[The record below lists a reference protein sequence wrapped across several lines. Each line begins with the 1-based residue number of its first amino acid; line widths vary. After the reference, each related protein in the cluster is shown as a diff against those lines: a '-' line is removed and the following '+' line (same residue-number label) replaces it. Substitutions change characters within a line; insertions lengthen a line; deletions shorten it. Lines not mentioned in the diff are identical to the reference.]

1 MSLTTDETNVDG
13 CVYIA
18 LNVLFHKQLQRGCH
32 LYPGNNF
39 GEMCL
44 LSQTGLRVDSA
55 LTVTNCEVYYVV
67 KEDLAEVFRFI
78 EPKNK
83 QQFLFELASS
93 CTISGSNGKEC
104 RPVVSSSE
112 VDDVEL
118 SWNGRDAA
126 LEELLHGYAAIVES
140 ISSALEGKVVD
151 IDNFASPKG
160 STTNVTTATEQST
173 LSQVQAVLA
182 IAAIS
187 KRSLSLDDAMVV
199 NRKMRHSFSVESILN
214 RKRIHDGNESSDE
227 DDESSIVTS
236 RRSDPVF
243 SDEEGRKVT
252 SQQGCAYDCDD
263 VRPFDELESFP
274 GFIGNTPKSMM
285 ETSERNAPPRR
296 YTIGVIGSYLLV
308 DDRENHH
315 IPSASFGSQKASD
328 IAWLQLLPSNMT
340 HPKRRGSF

>member
-13 CVYIA
+13 CGYIA

-118 SWNGRDAA
+118 SWNGNDTAMD
-126 LEELLHGYAAIVES
+126 ELSRGFAAISES
-140 ISSALEGKVVD
+140 ISSALAERSITAEALSSEANSSDKV
-151 IDNFASPKG
+151 
-160 STTNVTTATEQST
+160 T
-173 LSQVQAVLA
+173 LTQVQTLLITASS
-182 IAAIS
+182 S
-187 KRSLSLDDAMVV
+187 KRVTSLDDAMVI

-214 RKRIHDGNESSDE
+214 RKRNQAIDANSDDDE
-227 DDESSIVTS
+227 DESSVATS
-236 RRSDPVF
+236 RRSQVLPSEDGVF
-243 SDEEGRKVT
+243 EYSAGGSDLADRVKN
-252 SQQGCAYDCDD
+252 
-263 VRPFDELESFP
+263 FDEIKPSATFLETTDT
-274 GFIGNTPKSMM
+274 GIAMVHLV
-285 ETSERNAPPRR
+285 RR
-296 YTIGVIGSYLLV
+296 YTIGVASQLFQ
-308 DDRENHH
+308 HH
-315 IPSASFGSQKASD
+315 QELANSRGLGEERTIPSSSWLQIMPSKSSPQQRRASF
-328 IAWLQLLPSNMT
+328 
-340 HPKRRGSF
+340 